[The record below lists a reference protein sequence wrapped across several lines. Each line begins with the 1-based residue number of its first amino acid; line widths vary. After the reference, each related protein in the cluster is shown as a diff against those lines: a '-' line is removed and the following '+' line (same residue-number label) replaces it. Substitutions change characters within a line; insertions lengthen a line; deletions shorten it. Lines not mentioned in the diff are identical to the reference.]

1 MGAPGRGGGG
11 FRGQPGGAG
20 PMNMG
25 VRGGMINN
33 PMANMA
39 MNLGVPNMFGM
50 GLPAMGMPGMGGLN
64 GGVGP
69 GGFMGG
75 RGGGGGHQGGFV
87 GRGGG
92 MSSGPRGRGGM
103 NGLGTSF

>member
-33 PMANMA
+33 PMANMT

-50 GLPAMGMPGMGGLN
+50 GMPMAMPGMGGLN

-75 RGGGGGHQGGFV
+75 RGGGHQGGYV